1 MGRSSVRQYSRSGRS
16 ANREETDQCQQ
27 RQFTG
32 RAGQVSIAC
41 GVIGILIRLAL
52 SAIGSGLIAIRP
64 VGLGGVAIGP
74 ILIRHVPILILVL
87 VFRIRIAV

>member
-1 MGRSSVRQYSRSGRS
+1 MGRSSVRQYSRNGRS

-41 GVIGILIRLAL
+41 GVIGFLIRTAL

-64 VGLGGVAIGP
+64 VGLRGVAIGP
-74 ILIRHVPILILVL
+74 ILIRLVRILILVL